1 MSDSPTP
8 NPSGAPRPPIDPTGT
23 STPPPPPPGYVPAVY
38 VQQPSGSKSAT
49 KVILYLLVVALL
61 TSIMINVYLSK
72 YGPVATVLSALT
84 SSGLQEQPYR
94 SEVAPSEVEDRIVV
108 VEINGTID
116 GPTAAF
122 AEEAFYQL
130 KEDPPAAVVLRVNSG
145 GGGVTASDQIWHAI
159 KDFQAEHPKVPIVS
173 SFGTV
178 AASGGYYI
186 AAPTDYIF
194 CERTGIT
201 GSIGVM
207 AQRADAPS
215 GLMEDKLGVEVG
227 DPGHR
232 DRLAQQ
238 G

>member
-8 NPSGAPRPPIDPTGT
+8 NPPGAPRAPIDPTGT

-49 KVILYLLVVALL
+49 KVILYLLIVALL

-84 SSGLQEQPYR
+84 ASGLQEQPYR
-94 SEVAPSEVEDRIVV
+94 AEVAPSELEDRIVV

-130 KEDPPAAVVLRVNSG
+130 MQDPPAAVVLRVNSG

-159 KDFQAEHPKVPIVS
+159 KTFRAEHKDVPV
-173 SFGTV
+173 V
-178 AASGGYYI
+178 AS
-186 AAPTDYIF
+186 
-194 CERTGIT
+194 
-201 GSIGVM
+201 
-207 AQRADAPS
+207 
-215 GLMEDKLGVEVG
+215 
-227 DPGHR
+227 
-232 DRLAQQ
+232 
-238 G
+238 